1 MVKFDLIFNYEEAL
15 KRLNRSQEEVDTLRS
30 LLKPNDVV
38 PESVT
43 DKLVYVFTN
52 HCLKN
57 VLKRECFSS
66 FAF

>member
-15 KRLNRSQEEVDTLRS
+15 KRLDRNQEEVDTLRS
-30 LLKPNDVV
+30 LLKPHDIV

-43 DKLVYVFTN
+43 DKLVNIFKKTPS
-52 HCLKN
+52 KN